1 MSKDLPE
8 NTTHFSNIKEETCLY
23 KKTQADSPT
32 TQTVSETA
40 ISYGVKRQGEYTL
53 TDYYAFPDDRRIELI
68 NGVIYD
74 MAAPGLLH
82 QQICGEI
89 FRQIAN
95 HITEKKGTCIP
106 FIAPVDVQLDCD
118 DKTMVQP
125 DIGILCD
132 RNKYRE
138 NLIFGAP
145 DFLIEVLSP
154 STRRKD
160 MTLKLQK
167 YADAGVR
174 EYWMVDLK
182 RKVVLTWFFEA
193 EDYPVIY
200 GFKDKIP
207 VRMYHEDMIIDMR
220 TMLPW
225 LTE

>member
-1 MSKDLPE
+1 MSKDLSE
-8 NTTHFSNIKEETCLY
+8 NTTQVSKIKPENRPYENV
-23 KKTQADSPT
+23 QMNQPA
-32 TQTVSETA
+32 QTVSAAA
-40 ISYGVKRQGEYTL
+40 ISYGIKCQGEYTL
-53 TDYYAFPDDRRIELI
+53 ADYYAFPDDRRVELI
-68 NGVIYD
+68 DGSIYD

-82 QQICGEI
+82 QRICGEI
-89 FRQIAN
+89 FRQVAN
-95 HITEKKGTCIP
+95 YITDKKGTCIP
-106 FIAPVDVQLDCD
+106 FIAPVDVQLNCD

-132 RNKYRE
+132 RSKYRE
-138 NLIFGAP
+138 NVIFGAP

-160 MTLKLQK
+160 MILKLQK

-200 GFKDKIP
+200 GFEDKIP
-207 VRMYHEDMIIDMR
+207 VRTYNEEMIVDMS
-220 TMLPW
+220 TMLFW